1 MIYRTMTL
9 HYRRYGVGKSIDIL
23 SNTQN
28 PCTLLKININT
39 HSGLSLSACGK
50 WLFRI
55 TNKGT
60 FIRRK
65 SIRIDVLRQN
75 SKGQVRE
82 LQCSM

>member
-28 PCTLLKININT
+28 PNTLLKININT